1 MKKLSLA
8 ILLAV
13 FATGCTTMESN
24 MGSSD
29 EMMKQ
34 DKMITSADSMK
45 MDNMKHDEMKKD
57 SMMTDNMQDE
67 SMKNDTMMMEP
78 M

>member
-8 ILLAV
+8 ILLAA

-29 EMMKQ
+29 DMMKK
-34 DKMITSADSMK
+34 DKMMTADDSMK
-45 MDNMKHDEMKKD
+45 MDNMNHETMKKD
-57 SMMTDNMQDE
+57 SMMMDNMQDDG
-67 SMKNDTMMMEP
+67 MKKDSMMEP

>member
-8 ILLAV
+8 ILLAAI
-13 FATGCTTMESN
+13 ATGCTTMESN

-29 EMMKQ
+29 EMMKT
-34 DKMITSADSMK
+34 DDSMK
-45 MDNMKHDEMKKD
+45 MDNMNHDTMKKD
-57 SMMTDNMQDE
+57 SMMMDNMPDDG
-67 SMKNDTMMMEP
+67 MKKDSMMEP

>member
-8 ILLAV
+8 ILLAAI
-13 FATGCTTMESN
+13 ATGCTTMESN

-29 EMMKQ
+29 EMMKI
-34 DKMITSADSMK
+34 DDSMK
-45 MDNMKHDEMKKD
+45 MDNMNHDTMKKD
-57 SMMTDNMQDE
+57 SMMMDNMPDDGMKKD
-67 SMKNDTMMMEP
+67 SMMDP

>member
-8 ILLAV
+8 ILLAA
-13 FATGCTTMESN
+13 FATGCTTME
-24 MGSSD
+24 SSD

-34 DKMITSADSMK
+34 DKMMTSADSMK
-45 MDNMKHDEMKKD
+45 MDNMNHDEMKKD
-57 SMMTDNMQDE
+57 SMMMDDMQNDG
-67 SMKNDTMMMEP
+67 MKKDTMMMDP

>member
-8 ILLAV
+8 ILLAAI
-13 FATGCTTMESN
+13 ATGCTTMESN

-29 EMMKQ
+29 EMMKK
-34 DKMITSADSMK
+34 DKMMTTDDSMK
-45 MDNMKHDEMKKD
+45 MDNMNHDTMKKD
-57 SMMTDNMQDE
+57 SMMMDNMQDDGMKKD
-67 SMKNDTMMMEP
+67 SMMDP

>member
-8 ILLAV
+8 ILLAA

-34 DKMITSADSMK
+34 DKMMTSADSMK
-45 MDNMKHDEMKKD
+45 MDNMKHDAMKK
-57 SMMTDNMQDE
+57 E
-67 SMKNDTMMMEP
+67 SMIMEP